1 VYFTVT
7 DLAKVYTERNPQS
20 AVVADYTDHHS
31 LLPTI
36 AERKSD
42 AIMVL
47 GKLEDDMKEKASEN
61 GIRLEEHVVGWGAI
75 VLGTSP
81 DNPVDELTLEQVR
94 KIFVGEYQNWKEVGG
109 LDEPIVTMSR
119 DDAVSGTDK
128 FFREFVLKGFPF
140 KQQTVRLFDA
150 DIATA
155 VWKRKG
161 SIADDRYTE
170 AIRGRIRGM
179 VKIIAIKEDENSQAI
194 MPSVDS
200 LRSKFY
206 PMSAPMFVYYGAKS
220 HTGDLKDF
228 VDFCA
233 RRGLGANHSQLIR

>member
-1 VYFTVT
+1 MLV
-7 DLAKVYTERNPQS
+7 
-20 AVVADYTDHHS
+20 
-31 LLPTI
+31 
-36 AERKSD
+36 
-42 AIMVL
+42 
-47 GKLEDDMKEKASEN
+47 
-61 GIRLEEHVVGWGAI
+61 
-75 VLGTSP
+75 TSP
-81 DNPVDELTLEQVR
+81 DNPIDELTLEQVR

-119 DDAVSGTDK
+119 DDAVSGTEK

-161 SIADDRYTE
+161 SIADARYTE

-194 MPSVDS
+194 TLLDS

-206 PMSAPMFVYYGAKS
+206 PVSAPMFVSWRKLPHGRS
-220 HTGDLKDF
+220 QRF
-228 VDFCA
+228 
-233 RRGLGANHSQLIR
+233 RGFLCSSRTWCEPFPAHKVRLVSSVSVALVGLETAGECSQ